1 LDKLPADKE
10 GKPFIGGL
18 GMESPEDL
26 FYLKQFVKQHPDNK
40 MGWYLLGKQ
49 YLLVG
54 KEGKANYCFL
64 QAGEVYDAFEDESHP
79 LSENQLLLLKAWD
92 KRQKKKKLANRA
104 ALLAGLLLLIAVLA
118 PANGAVFKENAAQP
132 VSGEQSGAHSVGVVF
147 VPLKER
153 QPAGSAMN
161 ALVSAANEAP
171 KLTIAAR
178 LEEEGGWRKWTG
190 NTKLLMGIHKDNESS
205 KLEVSM
211 FDRQTCLCEPSEA
224 SAAASQYKDWSKE
237 QETHWTLSSA
247 IYHYERKNKK
257 WPEKLDDL
265 IRPYPN
271 NMLAG
276 ERGGMR
282 AMFADV
288 VTRLKAAQA
297 RKNGQ
302 ASTEGQNESQQDSD
316 NKAEQKPALS
326 PIVGTNG
333 ILDKA
338 WSQPLEI
345 IVDKASHRLA
355 VVQGDIIVRSYKVG
369 LGGEETPE
377 GSFYI
382 SEKVKNPNGRD
393 DGNFGSRG
401 MTLSNTLY
409 AIHGT
414 DEPNSIGKDESLGC
428 VRMSKEDVEELF
440 DMVPLGTVVKIKNG
454 TLPSKVQQP
463 VERFK
468 LEPRQNETNP
478 AKVYKWLT

>member
-1 LDKLPADKE
+1 MD
-10 GKPFIGGL
+10 
-18 GMESPEDL
+18 SPEDL
-26 FYLKQFVKQHPDNK
+26 IYLKQFVKQHPDNK

-49 YLLVG
+49 YLLDG

-79 LSENQLLLLKAWD
+79 LSENQLQLLKAWA
-92 KRQKKKKLANRA
+92 KRQKKKKLATRAAMLA
-104 ALLAGLLLLIAVLA
+104 ALLLIVAVLL
-118 PANGAVFKENAAQP
+118 PSNGAVFKENASQP
-132 VSGEQSGAHSVGVVF
+132 ATAEQIDAPSVGVVF

-153 QPAGSAMN
+153 QPMGSAMN
-161 ALVSAANEAP
+161 ALVSAAGEAP
-171 KLTIAAR
+171 LLTVAAR
-178 LEEEGGWRKWTG
+178 LEEDAGWRKWTG
-190 NTKLLMGIHKDNESS
+190 NTKLLMAIQRKAASS
-205 KLEVSM
+205 MLQVAM
-211 FDRQTCLCEPSEA
+211 LDRQTCLCEPSEA
-224 SAAASQYKDWSKE
+224 SDTAQKYKKWAKE

-271 NMLAG
+271 NTIAG

-282 AMFADV
+282 SMFGDV
-288 VTRLKAAQA
+288 LSRLKSEQG
-297 RKNGQ
+297 RKNREAAVDGQ
-302 ASTEGQNESQQDSD
+302 EESQNAPD
-316 NKAEQKPALS
+316 NMSEQKRAEIS
-326 PIVGTNG
+326 IVGTNG
-333 ILDKA
+333 ILDKE
-338 WSQPLEI
+338 WSRPLEI
-345 IVDKASHRLA
+345 VVDKSTYRLA
-355 VVQGDIIVRSYKVG
+355 VVQGNIIVRSYKVG
-369 LGGEETPE
+369 LGGDETPE

-393 DGNFGSRG
+393 NGDFGSRG

-428 VRMSKEDVEELF
+428 VRMSKGDVEELF

-454 TLPSKVQQP
+454 TLPSKEQQP
-463 VERFK
+463 AERFK